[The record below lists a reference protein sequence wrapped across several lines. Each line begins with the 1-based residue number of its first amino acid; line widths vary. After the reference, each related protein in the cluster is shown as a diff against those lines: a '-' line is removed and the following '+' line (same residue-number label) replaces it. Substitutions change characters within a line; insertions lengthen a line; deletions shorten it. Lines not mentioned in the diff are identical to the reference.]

1 MGKVDAPPPRG
12 DFDDQR
18 EEEEEEEE
26 DVLLVFDVRDL
37 IVFFV
42 SFFFSLWDRKVKNL
56 FGRASSSRVVRERRT
71 KRGEQQQR
79 EEGPMM
85 SSLFPLCARPQ

>member
-12 DFDDQR
+12 DFDYQR

-56 FGRASSSRVVRERRT
+56 FLVAHHHLGWSEREGRNVANNNN
-71 KRGEQQQR
+71 
-79 EEGPMM
+79 
-85 SSLFPLCARPQ
+85 ARKDR

>member
-56 FGRASSSRVVRERRT
+56 FLVAHHHLEWSEREGRNVANNNN
-71 KRGEQQQR
+71 
-79 EEGPMM
+79 
-85 SSLFPLCARPQ
+85 ARKDR

>member
-1 MGKVDAPPPRG
+1 MGKVDAPPRG

-71 KRGEQQQR
+71 KRGEQQQH